1 VTVTQRR
8 PLGGSER
15 ATHVSL
21 AATDESS
28 IRRPPIVVR
37 VRVVLDTLMQD
48 GNLTSEGRSRL
59 CELEYLPVGAELI
72 IDASQQRYATGEA
85 CRLIA
90 NAVKHGVLL
99 TIEAAAA
106 EVGLNWRRMVEYQGG
121 WRRDY

>member
-15 ATHVSL
+15 AAVSL
-21 AATDESS
+21 AASTESS
-28 IRRPPIVVR
+28 IRPTIVVR
-37 VRVVLDTLMQD
+37 VRVALDTLMED

-59 CELEYLPVGAELI
+59 YELEYLPEGAELI
-72 IDASQQRYATGEA
+72 MDASRQRYATGEA

-99 TIEAAAA
+99 TIEAGAA

>member
-1 VTVTQRR
+1 MTTQRR

-15 ATHVSL
+15 ATHVS
-21 AATDESS
+21 AAAVESS
-28 IRRPPIVVR
+28 IRPTIVVR
-37 VRVVLDTLMQD
+37 VRVALDGLMED
-48 GNLTSEGRSRL
+48 DNLTSEGRSRL

>member
-1 VTVTQRR
+1 MSAQQRR
-8 PLGGSER
+8 PENPE
-15 ATHVSL
+15 AAAVSL
-21 AATDESS
+21 AATEASL
-28 IRRPPIVVR
+28 RRPPIVVR
-37 VRVVLDTLMQD
+37 VRVALDDLMED

-59 CELEYLPVGAELI
+59 YELEYLPEGAELI
-72 IDASQQRYATGEA
+72 IDASRQRYATGEA

-99 TIEAAAA
+99 TIEAGAA

>member
-15 ATHVSL
+15 AAVSL
-21 AATDESS
+21 AATESS
-28 IRRPPIVVR
+28 IRPTIVVR
-37 VRVVLDTLMQD
+37 VRVALDTLMED

-59 CELEYLPVGAELI
+59 YELEYLPVGAELI